1 MWSGRDTCPLKNSAL
16 DSKTSLAPAR
26 APTGSA
32 EGSHCP
38 LSGYLLPPASQLW
51 RRRMLRR
58 RRRSLPSW
66 SSWGVQCRLGS
77 QHPGA
82 CSKPGQVTQ
91 DARRRP
97 EGLAGEGGPQE
108 AAQEIRLLLLITC
121 PVLGRMDTH
130 GVSCPSAPV
139 LCSWTATTQ
148 RTSLEVQENPSQ
160 LRTRIPEQGRI
171 TSAFHTPKEGFAE

>member
-1 MWSGRDTCPLKNSAL
+1 GGTASVRGSWA
-16 DSKTSLAPAR
+16 A
-26 APTGSA
+26 TGP
-32 EGSHCP
+32 GTGG
-38 LSGYLLPPASQLW
+38 LF
-51 RRRMLRR
+51 
-58 RRRSLPSW
+58 
-66 SSWGVQCRLGS
+66 WGVQCRLGL

-97 EGLAGEGGPQE
+97 EGLAGGGGSQK

-121 PVLGRMDTH
+121 PVPGRMDTR

-139 LCSWTATTQ
+139 LCSWTAVTQ

-171 TSAFHTPKEGFAE
+171 IQRRALLSDQGLGGRGITKHPKERKSLEKRLK